1 MKNAIIYY
9 YNLKTNEVHQNANYY
24 WFKVSE
30 KMYYLYKTEN
40 NNIDELLEIVNIL
53 LKNNIRIH
61 IPIYNQQKSLL
72 TNINGI
78 NYILFEIIV
87 NSKEP
92 IILNDIYEINKIV
105 IDSKERKKASWYDL
119 WSEKIDYLE
128 LQISEFGKEYPLLRK
143 SFPYFCGLAETA
155 IQLLDI
161 IDVKEYRISHRY
173 ISKDEHLEEFLNPLN
188 MTIDLK
194 TRDLSEYLKSNYNH
208 LTGIED
214 ITYIIKKFNLSNEE
228 IKLLFAR
235 TLFPNYYFNMFEE
248 IIAGEK
254 EEKYINKYIENANT
268 LEYLLKVFY
277 SYIKKIVEIPTIDYL
292 EYYLCLLLLVLLLLL
307 PLIIHLLKLNL
318 AFHILH
324 RHLAFLHRQYYFHI
338 LQILYSRLH
347 S

>member
-9 YNLKTNEVHQNANYY
+9 YNLKTNEVHQNAYYY

-30 KMYYLYKTEN
+30 KMYYLYKMEN

-53 LKNNIRIH
+53 LKNNIKIH
-61 IPIYNQQKSLL
+61 IPVYNQQKSLL

-78 NYILFEIIV
+78 NYILFEITV

-92 IILNDIYEINKIV
+92 IILNDIYEINKII
-105 IDSKERKKASWYDL
+105 IDSKEHKKTSWYDL
-119 WSEKIDYLE
+119 WTEKIDYLE

-208 LTGIED
+208 LTGIDD

-292 EYYLCLLLLVLLLLL
+292 EY
-307 PLIIHLLKLNL
+307 
-318 AFHILH
+318 
-324 RHLAFLHRQYYFHI
+324 
-338 LQILYSRLH
+338 
-347 S
+347 